1 MFPSYGLAVLSASY
15 FFTVLCVQYLETICL
30 PENVRQKLIEKTL
43 DFLPVFYISAVII
56 FSIDSMF

>member
-1 MFPSYGLAVLSASY
+1 MFPSNSLAVFSAAY
-15 FFTVLCVQYLETICL
+15 FFTVLCIQYLETICL

-43 DFLPVFYISAVII
+43 EYLPVFYISAVII